1 MEHLGLLKQTMWQEL
16 HLSFFCKLPQ
26 HINSCKRPRK
36 FISIPTIVLKI
47 SNRCKKM
54 DLLNQNLCVIVF
66 HSLQSTELASILGS
80 LQPNVTLSLC
90 ISLEYNTK
98 LTISYLSTFVFK
110 ILFCLWNKGLKE
122 FRFIILK
129 CCIRAQRN
137 YTNMLVESCG
147 MVIYSII
154 PFVRTMGVT

>member
-1 MEHLGLLKQTMWQEL
+1 
-16 HLSFFCKLPQ
+16 
-26 HINSCKRPRK
+26 
-36 FISIPTIVLKI
+36 
-47 SNRCKKM
+47 M

-110 ILFCLWNKGLKE
+110 ILFCL
-122 FRFIILK
+122 
-129 CCIRAQRN
+129 
-137 YTNMLVESCG
+137 
-147 MVIYSII
+147 
-154 PFVRTMGVT
+154 